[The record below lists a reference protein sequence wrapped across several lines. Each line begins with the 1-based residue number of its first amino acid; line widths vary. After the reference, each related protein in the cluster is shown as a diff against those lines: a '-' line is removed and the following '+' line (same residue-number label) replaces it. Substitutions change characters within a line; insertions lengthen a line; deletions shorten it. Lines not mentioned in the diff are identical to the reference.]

1 MPRVAH
7 GGKGSPIRVLIVDD
21 QRLFAEAI
29 QVTLRGVGADVVGVA
44 TNGEEALDGVREH
57 RPDVVLLDIG
67 LPDQSGIA
75 VGRRILDEHP
85 DTKVVA
91 LTALE
96 DEQVVKEALRVGF
109 DGFLSKDIHVDR
121 FGRAIHAVV
130 DGQVV
135 VPRKIGKSVLGGRDG
150 AASETE
156 LLARQL
162 TPRELE
168 VLAHLAEGASSRQ
181 IAAALAVSPNTV
193 RTHVN
198 GILSKL
204 QVHSRLEAAAF
215 AVRHGL
221 VRTGP

>member
-1 MPRVAH
+1 MPGAAH
-7 GGKGSPIRVLIVDD
+7 GGKEGPIRVLIVDD

-121 FGRAIHAVV
+121 FGRAIHAVA

-135 VPRKIGKSVLGGRDG
+135 VPQKIGKSVLRGRS
-150 AASETE
+150 AVPSEAE

-162 TPRELE
+162 TQRELE
-168 VLAHLAEGASSRQ
+168 VLALLAEGASSRQ

-221 VRTGP
+221 VRTT